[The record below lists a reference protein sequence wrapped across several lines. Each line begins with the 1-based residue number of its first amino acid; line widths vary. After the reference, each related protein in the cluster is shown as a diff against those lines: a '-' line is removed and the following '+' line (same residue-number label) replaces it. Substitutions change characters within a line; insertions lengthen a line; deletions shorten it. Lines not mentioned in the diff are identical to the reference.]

1 MLERF
6 KRFMYGRYGIDQF
19 SKFLLVV
26 SIVLLFISTIFR
38 NGLLYLLAL
47 AVMIYLYIRCFSR
60 NYEKRYAENNRYLKY
75 SSKFRRAFATFK
87 RDMKIRK
94 THHIYRCPNC
104 RQKIK
109 IPKNKGRIS
118 IRCPKCYTEF
128 IKRS

>member
-1 MLERF
+1 MQ
-6 KRFMYGRYGIDQF
+6 K
-19 SKFLLVV
+19 
-26 SIVLLFISTIFR
+26 
-38 NGLLYLLAL
+38 
-47 AVMIYLYIRCFSR
+47 
-60 NYEKRYAENNRYLKY
+60 NNRYLKY
-75 SSKFRRAFATFK
+75 SSKLRSAFATFK

>member
-47 AVMIYLYIRCFSR
+47 AIMIYLYIRCFSK
-60 NYEKRYAENNRYLKY
+60 NYEKRYAEK
-75 SSKFRRAFATFK
+75 
-87 RDMKIRK
+87 
-94 THHIYRCPNC
+94 
-104 RQKIK
+104 
-109 IPKNKGRIS
+109 
-118 IRCPKCYTEF
+118 
-128 IKRS
+128 

>member
-1 MLERF
+1 
-6 KRFMYGRYGIDQF
+6 
-19 SKFLLVV
+19 
-26 SIVLLFISTIFR
+26 
-38 NGLLYLLAL
+38 
-47 AVMIYLYIRCFSR
+47 MIYLYIRCFSK

-75 SSKFRRAFATFK
+75 SSKLKSAFATFK